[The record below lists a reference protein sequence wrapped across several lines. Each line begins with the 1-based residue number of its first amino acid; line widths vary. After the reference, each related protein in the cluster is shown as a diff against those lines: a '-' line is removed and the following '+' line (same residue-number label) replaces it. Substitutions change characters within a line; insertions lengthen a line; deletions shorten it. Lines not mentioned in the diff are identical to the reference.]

1 MRVLDKKIQKV
12 LSMNTTQN
20 DIQEALDSFAEYYD
34 TSENTVDSRKNL
46 RYSLEGISCDL
57 TKQFATE
64 LTRFCSVCLLSLLL
78 CCRCSINSL
87 RLSGKSNNCAPTS
100 EQPLT
105 KRRSKHGRSMRST
118 KIQKLMSRIGEVSEW
133 IGSDSVLRRARWRH
147 SSMSI
152 PCHRMN
158 AISSQFVLF
167 WKTATSP
174 SSRF

>member
-1 MRVLDKKIQKV
+1 
-12 LSMNTTQN
+12 MNTTQN

-87 RLSGKSNNCAPTS
+87 RLSGKSNNWCSDVGATIDETEKQTRSLNAFHEDTKAYESNWRS
-100 EQPLT
+100 E
-105 KRRSKHGRSMRST
+105 
-118 KIQKLMSRIGEVSEW
+118 
-133 IGSDSVLRRARWRH
+133 
-147 SSMSI
+147 
-152 PCHRMN
+152 
-158 AISSQFVLF
+158 
-167 WKTATSP
+167 
-174 SSRF
+174 

>member
-78 CCRCSINSL
+78 CCIL
-87 RLSGKSNNCAPTS
+87 RLSFSLSIVLCRAFALLVK
-100 EQPLT
+100 LYFI
-105 KRRSKHGRSMRST
+105 SKVM
-118 KIQKLMSRIGEVSEW
+118 
-133 IGSDSVLRRARWRH
+133 
-147 SSMSI
+147 
-152 PCHRMN
+152 
-158 AISSQFVLF
+158 
-167 WKTATSP
+167 P
-174 SSRF
+174 SGNLE